1 MLDDAARE
9 QQAKEAASNEHKDMT
24 VDKTADFTA
33 VIEDSKAENDSD
45 QEDKVV
51 EMSNTFVLSIEA
63 KKNIDTVCEDEDRNE
78 RYRNTSSQ

>member
-1 MLDDAARE
+1 
-9 QQAKEAASNEHKDMT
+9 MT

-78 RYRNTSSQ
+78 RYRNNSSQ